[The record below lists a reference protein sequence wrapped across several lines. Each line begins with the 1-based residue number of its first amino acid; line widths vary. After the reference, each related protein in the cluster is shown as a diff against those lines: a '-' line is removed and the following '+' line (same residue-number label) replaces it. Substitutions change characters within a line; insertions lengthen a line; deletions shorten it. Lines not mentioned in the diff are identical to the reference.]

1 MKWVESRLNRE
12 CLKEFSKKMRE
23 LEKQGDSATWDL
35 HESSMSLKRIV
46 DVFGNVI
53 SLQMIHK
60 LWKPGIF
67 TCQEIQKE
75 LGIDIKY
82 VIDVKNHLKDLK
94 IIEMQTRGIY
104 GRGTNGQFV
113 MNLFAW
119 IVINMEEQ
127 DDGDEE

>member
-1 MKWVESRLNRE
+1 MW
-12 CLKEFSKKMRE
+12 KENLEDFSKNLIE
-23 LEKQGDSATWDL
+23 LEKKGDSATWNLHRPSMDL
-35 HESSMSLKRIV
+35 EKIAK
-46 DVFGNVI
+46 VFGNVV
-53 SLQMIHK
+53 SLQMIYK
-60 LWKPGIF
+60 LWVPGLF

-82 VIDVKNHLKDLK
+82 VRDVKNHLKDLK

-104 GRGTNGQFV
+104 ACGTNGHFAKS
-113 MNLFAW
+113 LFAW